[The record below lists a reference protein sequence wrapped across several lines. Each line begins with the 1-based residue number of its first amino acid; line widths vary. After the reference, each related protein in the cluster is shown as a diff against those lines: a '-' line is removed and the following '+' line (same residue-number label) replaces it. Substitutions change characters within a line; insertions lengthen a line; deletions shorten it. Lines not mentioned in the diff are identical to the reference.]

1 MCFITSLV
9 VFIILL
15 HFDWV
20 GHGGSMYYASEDY
33 VYRNNLLRIYMHTGI
48 IDTPTNYVEKIKVY
62 KKVLFSYHSILPIL
76 IGTGVSLIITFLFK
90 FVKIKVE

>member
-15 HFDWV
+15 HFDWI
-20 GHGGSMYYASEDY
+20 GHEGMMYYASEDY
-33 VYRNNLLRIYMHTGI
+33 VYRNNLLNINMHTGI
-48 IDTPTNYVEKIKVY
+48 INNPTSYIEKINVY

-76 IGTGVSLIITFLFK
+76 IGTGVSLIISFLFK
-90 FVKIKVE
+90 FLKITVE